1 LKQIEWKATELIV
14 LVWIAVLV
22 AVLAYPFYGLWLR
35 PEKAPE
41 WTQAILSTIA
51 IVAGAGYVRHQ
62 HRLDERSRA
71 AADRRT
77 ESEVVALLV
86 FQLRQISY
94 EVAYWGQQL
103 DPVRAHPFRHYVI
116 PGYTSLSPEP
126 MQLDRLGFLFRQTDW
141 GLLQRIQNVWMLYGR
156 WKHTLQV
163 RADFYIKEVQ
173 PRIKEKHEEMRIDPS
188 PEQKE
193 EIAGPVLTKQ
203 LRQATEFVYKAT
215 DQLHQLLQMGEE
227 HGIEEQLRSLYP
239 ELKEIAPWSVSGA
252 FAK

>member
-1 LKQIEWKATELIV
+1 LKQNEWKATELIV

-22 AVLAYPFYGLWLR
+22 AVLAYPLYGLWLR
-35 PEKAPE
+35 PERAPE
-41 WTQAILSTIA
+41 WTQAILSTFAIA
-51 IVAGAGYVRHQ
+51 AGAGYVRHQ

-126 MQLDRLGFLFRQTDW
+126 MQLDRVAFLFRQTDW
-141 GLLQRIQNVWMLYGR
+141 GLLQRVQNVWMSYGR
-156 WKHTLQV
+156 WQHVLQV
-163 RADFYIKEVQ
+163 RADFYMKEVQ
-173 PRIKEKHEEMRIDPS
+173 PRIKEEHEKTGIDPS

-193 EIAGPVLTKQ
+193 KIAGPVLSKQ
-203 LRQATEFVYKAT
+203 LNQATNFVYQAT
-215 DQLHQLLQMGEE
+215 DNLHQLLQLGAAQ
-227 HGIEEQLRSLYP
+227 GIEEQLRDLYP
-239 ELKEIAPWSVSGA
+239 EIKEIAPWSVNDA